1 MIQTIPPLK
10 RTHNSVIRARLY
22 ESYRSYQNAGNPQD
36 ERKQRAP
43 YLRRLIKTHMPA
55 DRNVRILDLGCGS
68 GAIIYFLREAGYRNI
83 LGIDTSAEQIAPAAE
98 LGIGQ
103 VLRSDVFSFVRNT
116 ESESYDVVI
125 AFDIIEHLTKP
136 ELFHLADEIYR
147 VLTPGGFWIAHAPNA
162 EGVFGARIRYA
173 DLTHEQA
180 FTRESMEQLARAA
193 GFRAIECFEDE
204 PVVHGIK
211 SMIRW
216 LIWKGARAV
225 LRIFVM
231 AETGDTGRNALFSQN
246 LLACARK

>member
-1 MIQTIPPLK
+1 
-10 RTHNSVIRARLY
+10 
-22 ESYRSYQNAGNPQD
+22 
-36 ERKQRAP
+36 
-43 YLRRLIKTHMPA
+43 LI
-55 DRNVRILDLGCGS
+55 
-68 GAIIYFLREAGYRNI
+68 
-83 LGIDTSAEQIAPAAE
+83 TSADQIAQAVE
-98 LGIGQ
+98 FDIGE
-103 VLRSDVFSFVRNT
+103 VLRSDVFSFVRNS

-136 ELFHLADEIYR
+136 ELFDLADEIYR

-162 EGVFGARIRYA
+162 EGVFGARIRYS
-173 DLTHEQA
+173 DLTLRRVPCRYAPLVHEQA

-216 LIWKGARAV
+216 LIWKGARAL

-231 AETGDTGRNALFSQN
+231 AETGDTGRKALFSQN